1 MSGTRWTDEEN
12 DAVVADYFS
21 MLSEELSNKKYIK
34 AEHNRVLQGK
44 IGRTKGSI
52 EFKHRN
58 ISAVLMG
65 LGEAWNEKYKPAFNF
80 QTSLVDAV
88 ARYLQEQVESSI
100 GKQAAIF
107 NSSGETGAIQI
118 GKPPTFQNYPPHVNF
133 ENLEK
138 MQAIALKFDVAG
150 RDERNRVLGKEGEKR
165 VIRHERAILTDAGR
179 SDLAE
184 KVRWVSQE
192 DGDGAGYDIASFTA
206 EGYARWIEVK
216 TTNGWERTPFHISRN
231 ELDVAEA
238 NRRRWRLFRLWNF
251 SRQPKAFELQPP
263 LEAHV
268 NLTPTSFRA
277 SFRKGKRK
285 FV

>member
-88 ARYLQEQVESSI
+88 ARYLQEQVES
-100 GKQAAIF
+100 
-107 NSSGETGAIQI
+107 
-118 GKPPTFQNYPPHVNF
+118 
-133 ENLEK
+133 
-138 MQAIALKFDVAG
+138 D
-150 RDERNRVLGKEGEKR
+150 
-165 VIRHERAILTDAGR
+165 
-179 SDLAE
+179 
-184 KVRWVSQE
+184 
-192 DGDGAGYDIASFTA
+192 
-206 EGYARWIEVK
+206 
-216 TTNGWERTPFHISRN
+216 
-231 ELDVAEA
+231 
-238 NRRRWRLFRLWNF
+238 
-251 SRQPKAFELQPP
+251 
-263 LEAHV
+263 
-268 NLTPTSFRA
+268 
-277 SFRKGKRK
+277 RKS
-285 FV
+285 VV